1 MVDVRSLLAE
11 SQIGLGKL
19 PRQSMKDMVAEKL
32 SLLIASGLLEIGDSL
47 PSERDLATALGVSRE
62 TIRGAILILSTKG
75 ILSVTQGARSTVA
88 SNEID
93 APGLL
98 GAMGSSNMRQY
109 SLDDVHQARL
119 KIEAEVSRL
128 GVSGDSL
135 SKSDLVRL
143 GNLIVA
149 QEKATKDPI
158 RFLILDRE
166 FHTIIYRACGN
177 EVLSDIATTLYSY
190 QLDHR
195 RKVVTKPGI
204 IARSIGDHHAILAA
218 LEARDVERLC
228 AAFRVHERRI
238 YETTRQL
245 EK

>member
-1 MVDVRSLLAE
+1 MDVNSLPIE
-11 SQIGLGKL
+11 NQIGLEKL
-19 PRQSMKDMVAEKL
+19 PRQSMKDIVAEKL
-32 SLLIASGLLEIGDSL
+32 SLLIASGLLEIGDAL
-47 PSERDLATALGVSRE
+47 PAERDLATALGVSRE

-98 GAMGSSNMRQY
+98 RATGSNNMRRY
-109 SLDDVHQARL
+109 SLDDVHQTRL

-128 GVSGDSL
+128 SVINPK
-135 SKSDLVRL
+135 KSDLVRL

-149 QEKATKDPI
+149 QEKATEDPI

-177 EVLSDIATTLYSY
+177 EVLADIATTLYSY

-195 RKVVTKPGI
+195 RRVVTKPGT
-204 IARSIGDHHAILAA
+204 IARSISDHYAILTA
-218 LEARDVERLC
+218 LEAKNAEKLS
-228 AAFRVHERRI
+228 AAFEVHEWRI

-245 EK
+245 KD